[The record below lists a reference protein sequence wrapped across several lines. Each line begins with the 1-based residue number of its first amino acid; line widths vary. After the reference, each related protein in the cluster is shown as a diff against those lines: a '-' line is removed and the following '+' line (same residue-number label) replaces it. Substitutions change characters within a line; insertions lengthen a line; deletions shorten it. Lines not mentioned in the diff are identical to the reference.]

1 LCSNHPVDEDIF
13 KKKYYLQ
20 KCGIQQYQSRES
32 SSQKGINSSAPVVK
46 YTLQNLIMP
55 DECGFFIVRNL
66 QKPTYSKKKVSK
78 A

>member
-1 LCSNHPVDEDIF
+1 MLLFTEVWNPAI
-13 KKKYYLQ
+13 
-20 KCGIQQYQSRES
+20 SREC

-55 DECGFFIVRNL
+55 DECGFFIVCNL
-66 QKPTYSKKKVSK
+66 QKPTDSKKKVSK